1 MAFRR
6 RRWDAQPIGQ
16 CEVLLASDGRSEF
29 SARAVAQAAALA
41 GDGPVAVVTIAKVY
55 GTQFGVPHPGLLP
68 TKQEL
73 DERHG
78 WVERAIGELERRG
91 VKADGQVAATRR
103 ATKTLAR
110 IARLRVPRV
119 VVIDETPA
127 TGLRRVIEGDVGVE
141 LRRRLRRDGIEVE
154 IVPAIVHSP
163 VSGVA

>member
-1 MAFRR
+1 MPFRR
-6 RRWDAQPIGQ
+6 RRWDAQPVGR
-16 CEVLLASDGRSEF
+16 CEVLLASDGRTEF
-29 SARAVAQAAALA
+29 SARAVARAAALA
-41 GDGPVAVVTIAKVY
+41 AQGPVAVVTIAKVY

-78 WVERAIGELERRG
+78 WVERAIRELERKG

-119 VVIDETPA
+119 VVIDETRS
-127 TGLRRVIEGDVGVE
+127 TGLRRVVEGDVGSE
-141 LRRRLRRDGIEVE
+141 LRRKLRKHAIEVE
-154 IVPAIVHSP
+154 VVRREAQPAL
-163 VSGVA
+163 